1 MTFFELG
8 NEKLVFFNSKSV
20 FQGYFQYFNVS
31 LPLQLMNWNMEDK
44 ERIVFLDWLRVIAC
58 IMVMLIH
65 STEPFYLGNDGTLIT
80 CEANAFWSTIIDSA
94 LRAAVPLYVMT
105 SSYLL
110 FPLKTDTRSF
120 FKRRFTRVGFP
131 LLFWLLAYSFL
142 PMVGNGFDSV
152 DFAANAKHLLLN
164 FPFTAGH
171 LWFLYM
177 ILGIYLA
184 MPIFSP
190 WVSKL
195 SKRGEKYF
203 LVLWL
208 FTTLVP
214 FFRKLADVVFD
225 LPEVFGEASW
235 NEFST
240 LYYISGFMGYVI
252 LAHYMKTHLPKFTWH
267 KTLFTAIPLWIVGF
281 TIVASWFWYAIPKS
295 FPVDTDINLAIHLE
309 TSWTYCSIG
318 VALTTIAYFLIARHF
333 TASGSFYHRWII
345 PLSRLSFGIYL
356 IHIFFLGIVF
366 QGVTLLL
373 SSWDTW
379 IATPITIFLTG
390 IITFVIAA
398 IVTKL
403 ISYLPFSKYIIG

>member
-1 MTFFELG
+1 MKIMFFSIASP
-8 NEKLVFFNSKSV
+8 F
-20 FQGYFQYFNVS
+20 FQGYLRIYCVS
-31 LPLQLMNWNMEDK
+31 LPLQQTNRDMEDK

-65 STEPFYLGNDGTLIT
+65 STEPFYLGNGGTLIT

-94 LRAAVPLYVMT
+94 IRAAVPLYVMT

-110 FPLKTDTRSF
+110 FPLVTDTRSF

-131 LLFWLLAYSFL
+131 LLVWLLAYSFL
-142 PMVGNGFDSV
+142 PMVGDGFGSV
-152 DFAANAKHLLLN
+152 DVAANARHLPLN

-190 WVSKL
+190 WAARL
-195 SKRGEKYF
+195 SKRGEECF
-203 LVLWL
+203 LALWL
-208 FTTLVP
+208 FTTAVP
-214 FFRKLADVVFD
+214 FFRKLAVAIFG

-235 NEFST
+235 NEFGT

-252 LAHYMKTHLPKFTWH
+252 LAHYLKRHVPKYHWR
-267 KTLFTAIPLWIVGF
+267 KTLAIAIPLWVVGF
-281 TIVASWFWYAIPKS
+281 VIVASWFWHYIPKS
-295 FPVDTDINLAIHLE
+295 FPVETDINLAIHLE

-318 VALTTIAYFLIARHF
+318 VALTTIAYFLVARHF
-333 TASGSFYHRWII
+333 TANGPFYHRWII

-356 IHIFFLGIVF
+356 IHIFFLGIVY
-366 QGVTLLL
+366 QGTTLLL
-373 SSWDTW
+373 SSWNTW
-379 IATPITIFLTG
+379 IATPVTILLTG
-390 IITFVIAA
+390 ILTFAISAIA
-398 IVTKL
+398 TKL